1 MYLKRLHNTKDRA
14 FDAYFEVSVTQNIGI
29 QAAMTDIISR
39 LARQEQKRIDLEEE
53 DKISPEHVS
62 GLFLTANKPGGKYAI
77 KEKKCC

>member
-1 MYLKRLHNTKDRA
+1 M

-29 QAAMTDIISR
+29 QATMTDIIS
-39 LARQEQKRIDLEEE
+39 LISRQEQKRLDLDEE

-62 GLFLTANKPGGKYAI
+62 GLFLTAKRPGGKYAL